1 MTGPNILTLGR
12 IVAIPILVITLL
24 TEFHGHRMVSFII
37 FVLAV
42 LTDMLDGFWAR
53 LQNKKSSL
61 GELLDPTADKLIITS
76 ALICLVELDQVPA
89 WMAIIIIGREIAVTG
104 FRAMAS
110 SRGISIP
117 ASILGKIKMNAEAI
131 TIALLILGE
140 SFLHEFYLLA
150 QIGLWVILATALSSA
165 AEYYWRLHRSLFSRR
180 ILLAFRS
187 PSAVGEKKL
196 ENLATKL
203 LPNTLFTLSLVVF
216 LLR

>member
-89 WMAIIIIGREIAVTG
+89 WMAIIIIGREIAITG

-165 AEYYWRLHRSLFSRR
+165 AEYYWRLGPQVLW
-180 ILLAFRS
+180 
-187 PSAVGEKKL
+187 GKK
-196 ENLATKL
+196 N
-203 LPNTLFTLSLVVF
+203 
-216 LLR
+216 

>member
-1 MTGPNILTLGR
+1 MSGPNILTLGR

-165 AEYYWRLHRSLFSRR
+165 AEYYWRLGPQVLW
-180 ILLAFRS
+180 
-187 PSAVGEKKL
+187 GKK
-196 ENLATKL
+196 N
-203 LPNTLFTLSLVVF
+203 
-216 LLR
+216 

>member
-165 AEYYWRLHRSLFSRR
+165 AEYYWRLGPQVLW
-180 ILLAFRS
+180 
-187 PSAVGEKKL
+187 GKK
-196 ENLATKL
+196 N
-203 LPNTLFTLSLVVF
+203 
-216 LLR
+216 

>member
-1 MTGPNILTLGR
+1 MSGPNILTLGR

-89 WMAIIIIGREIAVTG
+89 WMAIIIIGREIAITG

-165 AEYYWRLHRSLFSRR
+165 AEYYWRLGPQVLW
-180 ILLAFRS
+180 
-187 PSAVGEKKL
+187 GKK
-196 ENLATKL
+196 N
-203 LPNTLFTLSLVVF
+203 
-216 LLR
+216 

>member
-1 MTGPNILTLGR
+1 MMTGPNILTLGR

-89 WMAIIIIGREIAVTG
+89 WMAIIIIGREIAVT
-104 FRAMAS
+104 
-110 SRGISIP
+110 
-117 ASILGKIKMNAEAI
+117 
-131 TIALLILGE
+131 
-140 SFLHEFYLLA
+140 
-150 QIGLWVILATALSSA
+150 
-165 AEYYWRLHRSLFSRR
+165 
-180 ILLAFRS
+180 
-187 PSAVGEKKL
+187 
-196 ENLATKL
+196 
-203 LPNTLFTLSLVVF
+203 
-216 LLR
+216 